1 MLSGSLSANG
11 DIGSVNDPR
20 CDVAI
25 VGAGP
30 YGLAVKAALRAAD
43 LDVRIFGPPMSFWHE
58 RMPAGMLIR
67 SPWAATSFT
76 GPGSGLT
83 LDDYER
89 SLGQAL
95 ARRLPLDDFLA
106 YGEWFQRR
114 TSPDVDERRV
124 ERVGANGSGFSL
136 RLVDGER
143 VNARRVVIAAGIERF
158 AARPAVF
165 DQLPRELVSHT
176 TELTQPSGLSGSRVI
191 VIGGGQSALESAALL
206 HETGAQVRV
215 LVRRPRV
222 HWLVRSQRLHALGPV
237 ANALYAP
244 SDIGPAGLSRLLTFP
259 DAFARIP
266 RPTRSRLDRRAI
278 RPAGSGWL
286 VPRLADVQ
294 IDTGVDVVSA
304 ALHRRAVSLRLG
316 SGETCAADHVVL
328 GTGFRPDIRSYPFLA
343 PELVDAVRSVNG
355 YPILNHWF
363 ESSIRGLYFLGTIS
377 AGTFGPLM
385 RFVAGTPFAAPRLA
399 SHVIGAGATSAART
413 APVLESV

>member
-1 MLSGSLSANG
+1 M
-11 DIGSVNDPR
+11 
-20 CDVAI
+20 
-25 VGAGP
+25 
-30 YGLAVKAALRAAD
+30 
-43 LDVRIFGPPMSFWHE
+43 
-58 RMPAGMLIR
+58 
-67 SPWAATSFT
+67 
-76 GPGSGLT
+76 
-83 LDDYER
+83 
-89 SLGQAL
+89 
-95 ARRLPLDDFLA
+95 
-106 YGEWFQRR
+106 
-114 TSPDVDERRV
+114 
-124 ERVGANGSGFSL
+124 
-136 RLVDGER
+136 
-143 VNARRVVIAAGIERF
+143 
-158 AARPAVF
+158 
-165 DQLPRELVSHT
+165 
-176 TELTQPSGLSGSRVI
+176 
-191 VIGGGQSALESAALL
+191 
-206 HETGAQVRV
+206 

-304 ALHRRAVSLRLG
+304 ALHRRAVSLRLS

-343 PELVDAVRSVNG
+343 PELVDAVRSVDG

-399 SHVIGAGATSAART
+399 THVIGAGATSAART